1 MERDLRLTL
10 RTLRVSE
17 ITAAAQITGD
27 GRIQVWLGNRTLGV
41 CDAAFFA
48 LHDSSRAADWLAER
62 AVKYFPKSDFAKV
75 HRLIALAVAT
85 AGSKPA

>member
-10 RTLRVSE
+10 RTLHASD

-27 GRIQVWLGNRTLGV
+27 GRIQVWLGDRTLGV
-41 CDAAFFA
+41 CDAAFFP
-48 LHDSSRAADWLAER
+48 LHEAARAADWLAER

-75 HRLIALAVAT
+75 HRLIALAAAT

>member
-10 RTLRVSE
+10 RTLRASE

-41 CDAAFFA
+41 CDAAFFS
-48 LHDSSRAADWLAER
+48 LHESARAADWLAER

-75 HRLIALAVAT
+75 YRLIALAVAT